1 MLKPMARH
9 KPAPKFL
16 NLLLIKLPPGGIASI
31 GHRVSGV
38 LLFLC
43 IPLLAWWFGRS
54 LESAE
59 GFLQVQQALNST
71 PVILLSVLLVRS
83 LSHHLLAGIR
93 HLLLD
98 IDIGLEK
105 TAARTSAWLVNLG
118 AVLATTWYAVNL
130 L

>member
-1 MLKPMARH
+1 MARQ

-31 GHRVSGV
+31 GHRISGV
-38 LLFLC
+38 LMFLS
-43 IPLLAWWFGRS
+43 IPLLAWLFGLS
-54 LESAE
+54 LENAQ
-59 GFLQVQQALNST
+59 GFQQARQHLHST
-71 PVILLSVLLVRS
+71 PAMLLSVLLVWS
-83 LSHHLLAGIR
+83 FSHHLLAGIR